1 MQKKADL
8 WSLGVLL
15 YLLCCGKLPFKANS
29 NKELYENIS
38 KGEFMF
44 TGKEWEKMP
53 EAKKMIFDLLYLDPN
68 DRIDASMASN
78 HDFIKK
84 NLLIEKNNR
93 LGNNSRA

>member
-1 MQKKADL
+1 MAPERIGCQLDENVETQKKADL

-44 TGKEWEKMP
+44 TEKEWEKMP
-53 EAKKMIFDLLYLDPN
+53 DAKKMIFDLL
-68 DRIDASMASN
+68 
-78 HDFIKK
+78 
-84 NLLIEKNNR
+84 
-93 LGNNSRA
+93 